1 MHLFPEF
8 PGFPGVLLPLAV
20 QPVSLLLSLFQR
32 LPLGLQLGQHVLKPN
47 AVLAHLRLGVG
58 DNFIGQAQPPR
69 DGKGIGLAGDA
80 DQQPISRAEGL
91 HIELAGGV
99 LHSRRGHGKG
109 FQLCVVGGG
118 GSSGPQCPD
127 VLNDG
132 NGQRRTLHRVGT
144 GSQLVEQDQTIPVR
158 LL

>member
-1 MHLFPEF
+1 M
-8 PGFPGVLLPLAV
+8 
-20 QPVSLLLSLFQR
+20 
-32 LPLGLQLGQHVLKPN
+32 
-47 AVLAHLRLGVG
+47 GVG
-58 DNFIGQAQPPR
+58 DNFIGQAQPPG

-80 DQQPISRAEGL
+80 DQQPVSGAEGL

-118 GSSGPQCPD
+118 SRFCPKRSD
-127 VLNDG
+127 VLNNGD
-132 NGQRRTLHRVGT
+132 GQRRALHGVST

>member
-1 MHLFPEF
+1 M
-8 PGFPGVLLPLAV
+8 GPGVINDIIR
-20 QPVSLLLSLFQR
+20 QSKTFGNGERITLS
-32 LPLGLQLGQHVLKPN
+32 
-47 AVLAHLRLGVG
+47 
-58 DNFIGQAQPPR
+58 R
-69 DGKGIGLAGDA
+69 DT

-91 HIELAGGV
+91 HIEFAGGV
-99 LHSRRGHGKG
+99 LYSRRGHGKG

-132 NGQRRTLHRVGT
+132 DGQRRALHRVGT